1 MVLLLVWVEHL
12 LLLKLSHYFYQMLH
26 KYINWWVILGILFGF
41 LLGLPFLIE
50 EIMILSKNNPV

>member
-1 MVLLLVWVEHL
+1 VEHL